1 MDRYIAF
8 IIRRRWSVIG
18 AWVVV
23 LIAAIAAATMW
34 AGPTTTTFTN
44 DLRTESGKAG
54 QLLENAGQGDEA
66 TAGQIVIAAVPGVP
80 GGVRNPEVTE
90 AVNGLVDEI
99 RDSSPDVTV
108 GDPYAPGAQISQ
120 DGRIS
125 VTTLDLGTGTDS
137 EVQDRVDSIKTIAD
151 KTEIPGVGVEFSDP
165 RFDEQP
171 PSGAAEGV
179 GVLLALIILLVAFG
193 SVVAAGL
200 PILSALFGV
209 GVGASILFIVQNFMN
224 IPNFAISVTLILGIG
239 VGIDYALLIVTR
251 FRSGLHEGLDP
262 ERAVTVA
269 MQRAGR
275 SVLFAGCTVIIAMCG
290 ILISGGE
297 LGPAL
302 TFAAIIG
309 ILGTL
314 VASMSLLPALL
325 SVIGTRVNRLSLH
338 WLRKRR
344 GKDPDRA
351 LEGVWAQ
358 KWSQK
363 IQQRPWVGVVGAV
376 LVLVILSIP
385 AFQMRLGFSD
395 AGNRSTEATTRVA
408 YDYVTEGFGI
418 GANGPLIV
426 VAKYP
431 EGRDP
436 AATLT
441 TLSERIAADPDV
453 IDNGVTPVVP
463 VGVTDGSEIA
473 VMTVIPK
480 SGPQDEATTDLV
492 NRLRSEII
500 PEAVDANSDVSVQIT
515 GITAGSIDYAE
526 VTLDLLPWSIA
537 AVLAAAFL
545 LLVLAFRSIVVP
557 VKAVIVNVLSLG
569 AAYGVI
575 VAIFQWGWG
584 ASIFGVGRAGP
595 IDSWVPMMLF
605 VTAIGLAMDYE
616 VFLVSRIKERYEK
629 TGDATTSVAEGLAST
644 ARVIT
649 CAALIMICVFLSL
662 AFLPDRSLKILG
674 VGLAVAVLI
683 DASIVRLLL
692 VPSTMEILGKANWWF
707 PSWLEWIP
715 RVDGMHNDSDDTDPT
730 PVDTTPSGKTSDSG
744 KLVR

>member
-8 IIRRRWSVIG
+8 VIRRRWLVIG
-18 AWVVV
+18 TWVVV
-23 LIAAIAAATMW
+23 LIAAIAAAVMW

-66 TAGQIVIAAVPGVP
+66 TAGQIVVAASPQVP
-80 GGVRNPEVTE
+80 GGVNNPQVTE
-90 AVNGLVDEI
+90 AVNNLVGDI
-99 RDSSPDVTV
+99 RATSPDVTV
-108 GDPYAPGAQISQ
+108 GDPYAPGAQISA
-120 DGRIS
+120 DDRIS
-125 VTTLDLGTGTDS
+125 VTTLDLGTGTDA
-137 EVQDRVDSIKTIAD
+137 EVQDRVDSIKSIAD
-151 KTEIPGVGVEFSDP
+151 DTQIPGVSVEFSDP
-165 RFDEQP
+165 RFDEAP

-179 GVLLALIILLVAFG
+179 GVLLALIILLIAFG

-209 GVGASILFIVQNFMN
+209 GVGASILFLVQNFMN
-224 IPNFAISVTLILGIG
+224 VPNFAISVTLILGIG

-251 FRSGLHEGLDP
+251 FRSGLHEGLSV

-314 VASMSLLPALL
+314 IASLSLLPALL
-325 SVIGTRVNRLSLH
+325 SVIGTGVNRLSLH

-351 LEGVWAQ
+351 LEGVWAK
-358 KWSQK
+358 KWSAR
-363 IQQRPWVGVVGAV
+363 IQERPWVGVTVAV
-376 LVLVILSIP
+376 LVLVVLSIP

-408 YDYVTEGFGI
+408 YDYVTDGFGV

-431 EGRDP
+431 EGSNP
-436 AATLT
+436 EATLS

-453 IDNGVTPVVP
+453 IDNGVTPIIP
-463 VGVTDGSEIA
+463 VGVTDGSQVA
-473 VMTVIPK
+473 VMTVIPA

-492 NRLRSEII
+492 ERLRSDVI
-500 PEAVDANSDVSVQIT
+500 PGAVGSNPDVSVQIT

-537 AVLAAAFL
+537 AVLAAAFI

-557 VKAVIVNVLSLG
+557 IKAVIVNVLSLG

-616 VFLVSRIKERYEK
+616 VFLVSRIKERWEK

-715 RVDGMHNDSDDTDPT
+715 RLDGMHKDEDDDPVT
-730 PVDTTPSGKTSDSG
+730 APEESTRTGG